1 MDMNEYQI
9 MTRRT
14 SPKLG
19 RDVLDYLVNFSMGLS
34 GESGEITDHV
44 KKLVFQGHDLDAEAM
59 AYELGDIMYY
69 VARFADVLGY
79 ELSEIASM
87 NQEKLFKR
95 YPDGFS
101 VEASR
106 NRKE

>member
-1 MDMNEYQI
+1 
-9 MTRRT
+9 
-14 SPKLG
+14 
-19 RDVLDYLVNFSMGLS
+19 MGLS
-34 GESGEITDHV
+34 GESGEITDHI
-44 KKLVFQGHDLDAEAM
+44 KKVVFQGHDLDPEAM

-79 ELSEIASM
+79 QLSDITEM

-101 VEASR
+101 KEASR